1 MSCDVQALFV
11 TVTSPMLTAAH
22 AGPGDLVGKA
32 RGRSW
37 ESGGREASPRVG
49 VLGRASSYTPLLPA
63 GPLSAP
69 PDAAQTQLR
78 ALLPT
83 AASPVSSG
91 SSMASLRHHSDRGP
105 RAVSAECPAALGP
118 AHLCL
123 HHKGPWLS
131 SVSPHSSLAQLV
143 ICRPAQVGTSPAGGG
158 PWVPTRFASRGNSAR
173 LRAPAA
179 VHLAPGHP
187 DQIQTQA
194 NAAVVP
200 QRGRYTP
207 PGGKKVFE
215 TC

>member
-1 MSCDVQALFV
+1 MRLIGDHVLLPTLTSCDFQALFV

-32 RGRSW
+32 REGSR

-91 SSMASLRHHSDRGP
+91 SSMAPLRHHSDRGP
-105 RAVSAECPAALGP
+105 RAVSAECPAARGP
-118 AHLCL
+118 APPLPPPQGLVALIMCL
-123 HHKGPWLS
+123 HTPLWPSLS
-131 SVSPHSSLAQLV
+131 SADRPRWAPRQLGEAHGCPRASPHG
-143 ICRPAQVGTSPAGGG
+143 GTL
-158 PWVPTRFASRGNSAR
+158 RG
-173 LRAPAA
+173 
-179 VHLAPGHP
+179 
-187 DQIQTQA
+187 
-194 NAAVVP
+194 
-200 QRGRYTP
+200 
-207 PGGKKVFE
+207 
-215 TC
+215 